1 MEVDRETGDRDAKGK
16 GWRATMPR
24 PQEVCAVQLGRQSAT
39 QDTVTNI
46 SMQEK
51 KVPFQKLP
59 LFLPVS
65 ELHPVLV
72 LSDRTNTR

>member
-1 MEVDRETGDRDAKGK
+1 ML
-16 GWRATMPR
+16 R
-24 PQEVCAVQLGRQSAT
+24 PQEVCAVQLGSNQVELDSAA

-46 SMQEK
+46 SVPEE